1 MTPSPAAYSRIFGS
15 SARRG
20 DIWWLRQT
28 SDEHQASDASVRKR
42 PYLIVSSDVWNVVAE
57 YPRVTVCPLSGAEHV
72 HRRYDTDVV
81 LRRKET
87 RLPKDSVVRCTE
99 IYTVFRDVL
108 VERVSRVSDARMAEV
123 DHAIGLYLAIRGA
136 E

>member
-1 MTPSPAAYSRIFGS
+1 VTP
-15 SARRG
+15 RRG

-28 SDEHQASDASVRKR
+28 SGEHQATAVSVRKR
-42 PYLIVSSDVWNVVAE
+42 PYLVVSSDAWNVVAE
-57 YPRVTVCPLSGAEHV
+57 YPRVTVCPLTGAEHV

-81 LRRKET
+81 LRRRET

-99 IYTVFRDVL
+99 VYTVFRDVL
-108 VERVSRVSDARMAEV
+108 VERVTSLSNARMAEV
-123 DHAIGLYLAIRGA
+123 DRAIGLYLAIGGI